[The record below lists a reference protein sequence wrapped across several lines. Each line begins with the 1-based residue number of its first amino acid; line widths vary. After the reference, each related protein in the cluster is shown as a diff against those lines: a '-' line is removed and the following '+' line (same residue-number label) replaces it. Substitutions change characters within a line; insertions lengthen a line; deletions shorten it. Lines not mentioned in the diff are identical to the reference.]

1 MGSQQQSDGGSEMSF
16 EERLA
21 SFSSPSLQG
30 LRPAQLR
37 ALATYDEVRSSSTDI
52 GIELPTG
59 AGKTLI
65 ALLIADQA
73 LEEGRTVAYLT
84 GTKQLAEQAVEQAL
98 LLPGLD
104 VELFYSQHYPAA
116 ALQAYNQARAV
127 GIMNYWVYFNSRP
140 RVEPADLVIFDDA
153 HLAEQALSGMFTLR
167 IPRGAGGGTDLF
179 CEICDLILQLAPES
193 YPSLQ
198 ALRDGAA
205 PRNSPP
211 ELISFVDW
219 AAVAASVEAAI
230 DGSQFVAGDRDAGY
244 SWQAIRAHLK
254 RCGVLIGPAAIE
266 IRPYHIPAQTVTG
279 YLRSKQ
285 RVYLSATLGQSGD
298 IQRRLGVNEV
308 VAAATASDAAL
319 AELGKRTFL
328 INPTQDATLS
338 PESWAFAMKQVQA
351 AAADGDGRVAWLC
364 SSHSEADEVQAR
376 LTDAGSTVFR
386 LRAGDDPS
394 IDQWRRTP
402 NAHLVTAG
410 RFDGLDFPDDIC
422 RLVII
427 PSVPSASTEF
437 ERFVVAY
444 LGDASYMRY
453 RIGQRV
459 TQGLGRAN
467 RTANDSALY
476 IGLDPGFGPIL
487 ADASVQAALGRDV
500 CPVVTEA
507 LQYHGDSWQ
516 RVTTAANSFWRTHRH
531 PAQPVLEEPV
541 AAVRNRPGR
550 AVGSTAQG
558 ESALHEV
565 AAITRLWLG
574 DNADAAQKADEAAQV
589 LRDAGELE
597 HAAFW
602 QYVQAHALFDR
613 GRPTDVASAKQA
625 IEAAVTSAP
634 QTAWFVR
641 LKRTIDTL
649 AGTTVD
655 GTTHDTLFL
664 SWDEWI
670 REAGSKVQRQ
680 VAKGRQLLEGTH
692 DQRCEG
698 LAILARL
705 CGADADRPT
714 GQSATDARWVWAS
727 PRKGQRRV
735 WEVKT
740 GDPDRV
746 PRDDI
751 NQVLGQV
758 QEEQMRNPLS
768 RVVGCL
774 LTTLDEIEPDAARA
788 AMDKVVLVNLDA
800 ALALYDAMAER
811 FMSYFTAYGT
821 GTALERGSARQATEP
836 RLPPGD
842 WLHNLLSPRR
852 ADFLTRA
859 DIDPLFLV

>member
-1 MGSQQQSDGGSEMSF
+1 MRSDVTF

-21 SFSSPSLQG
+21 SFDSPSLRE
-30 LRPAQLR
+30 LRPAQSR
-37 ALATYDEVRSSSTDI
+37 ALATFENLRHTSTDI

-84 GTKQLAEQAVEQAL
+84 GTKQLAEQALAQTE

-104 VELFYSQHYPAA
+104 VKLFYSQHYPAA
-116 ALQAYNQARAV
+116 ALQAYNQAQAV
-127 GIMNYWVYFNSRP
+127 GIMNYWVYFNSSP
-140 RVEPADLVIFDDA
+140 HVEPADLVIFDDA
-153 HLAEQALSGMFTLR
+153 HLAEQALAGMFTLR
-167 IPRGAGGGTDLF
+167 IPRGAGGGIDLF
-179 CEICDLILQLAPES
+179 REICDLILQIAAES

-198 ALRDGAA
+198 AIRDGAA
-205 PRNSPP
+205 PRSNPP

-219 AAVAASVEAAI
+219 AAVSASVEHAI
-230 DGSQFVAGDRDAGY
+230 DGSQFVADDRDAGY
-244 SWQAIRAHLK
+244 AWRAIRSQIK

-279 YLRSKQ
+279 YLRSRQ
-285 RVYLSATLGQSGD
+285 RLYLSATLGQSGD
-298 IQRRLGVNEV
+298 IQRRLGVNAV
-308 VAAATASDAAL
+308 VAAASASDAAL
-319 AELGKRTFL
+319 AELGRRTFL
-328 INPTQDATLS
+328 VNPTQDATLS
-338 PESWAFAMKQVQA
+338 PESWDFAMKQVQA
-351 AAADGDGRVAWLC
+351 AAHDGEGRVAWLC
-364 SSHSEADEVQAR
+364 SSHVEADEVQAR
-376 LTDAGSTVFR
+376 LAETGATIFR

-394 IDQWRRTP
+394 INRWRNTR

-410 RFDGLDFPDDIC
+410 RFDGLDFADDVC

-467 RTANDSALY
+467 RTANDSGLY
-476 IGLDPGFGPIL
+476 IGLDPGFGSIL

-500 CPVVTEA
+500 RPVVSEA

-516 RVTTAANSFWRTHRH
+516 SVATAASSFWRTHRQ
-531 PAQPVLEEPV
+531 PASLVLEEPIV
-541 AAVRNRPGR
+541 PVRSRPGR
-550 AVGSTAQG
+550 AVANSAQG
-558 ESALHEV
+558 ESAAHEV
-565 AAITRLWLG
+565 AAVTRLWLG
-574 DNADAAQKADEAAQV
+574 DYSDAAQKAQEAAQV

-602 QYVQAHALFDR
+602 QYVQAHALYGR
-613 GRPTDVASAKQA
+613 GRPEDVIASRQA
-625 IEAAVTSAP
+625 IEAAVASAP

-649 AGTTVD
+649 AGSAVD
-655 GTTHDTLFL
+655 GTSHDALFL

-670 REAGSKVQRQ
+670 RETGSKVQRRI
-680 VAKGRQLLEGTH
+680 ASGRQMLEGTH
-692 DQRCEG
+692 DQRCDG
-698 LAILARL
+698 LVVLARL
-705 CGADADRPT
+705 CGADGNRPS
-714 GQSATDARWVWAS
+714 GPSATDARWVWAS

-740 GDPDRV
+740 GGSERV

-751 NQVLGQV
+751 NQLLGQV
-758 QEEQMRNPLS
+758 QEEQTRNPLS

-774 LTTLDEIEPDAARA
+774 LTSLEDIEQDAARA

-800 ALALYDAMAER
+800 ALALYDAMAEC
-811 FMSYFTAYGT
+811 FMTYFAAYGT
-821 GTALERGSARQATEP
+821 GTAIERGDARLAAEL
-836 RLPPGD
+836 RLPAGD
-842 WLHNLLSPRR
+842 WLHKLLSPRR
-852 ADFLTRA
+852 ADFLRRA
-859 DIDPLFLV
+859 DVDQHFLR